1 MKRGAI
7 KKSFF
12 ITIAVLALALVLTY
26 AFWPKPTIVDTA
38 LVTRGPLQ
46 VTIDEDG
53 EIRAHDRYV
62 ITAPITGRLLR
73 VELREGDRIKTGQ
86 VIAVLVPVPMAP
98 GERAGQR
105 ARVDAAEAIY
115 REAQA
120 RAAHARADYEQAR
133 RDLDRSEKLLNSG
146 AISKQEV
153 EQMRTTMASGAS
165 DLAAARA
172 RETSAAADVRVATA
186 NLKAL
191 EAGQP
196 VEIRAPV
203 DTVLLRIEQQSER
216 VVLAGTPVMLLAD
229 PSRFEVIVDVLST
242 DAVKISPGMH
252 VSVEDWGGPAPINAT
267 VRVVGP
273 GAFTKV
279 SALGVEEQRVHVV
292 ADLVDPPGRLSD
304 GYRVQG
310 RIVIWDRPD
319 VLRLPIG
326 ALFRCGEH
334 WCAFAIENGRAAQR
348 VIQIGQRNSE
358 QAQVVDGLRDHETVV
373 IYPPGTLGD
382 NAKVLPRR

>member
-1 MKRGAI
+1 MRGAAVR
-7 KKSFF
+7 KAFVVS
-12 ITIAVLALALVLTY
+12 AVVLAVALTLTY

-38 LVTRGPLQ
+38 VVTRGPLQ
-46 VTIDEDG
+46 VTVDEDG

-73 VELREGDRIKTGQ
+73 VNLREGDRLKAGQ
-86 VIAVLVPVPMAP
+86 VIAVLVPVPMTP
-98 GERAGQR
+98 GERSGQR
-105 ARVDAAEAIY
+105 ARVDAAEAVY

-120 RAAHARADYEQAR
+120 RAAHARADLDQVR
-133 RDLDRSEKLLNSG
+133 RDLDRSEKLLSSG
-146 AISKQEV
+146 AISRQEV
-153 EQMRTTMASGAS
+153 EQTRTSLASSAS

-186 NLKAL
+186 NLQAL

-203 DTVLLRIEQQSER
+203 DTLLLRIEQQSER
-216 VVLAGTPVMLLAD
+216 VVLSGTPVMLLAD
-229 PSRFEVIVDVLST
+229 PSRYEVVVDVLST

-252 VSVEDWGGPAPINAT
+252 VLIEDWGGSVPINAT

-279 SALGVEEQRVHVV
+279 SALGVEEQRVNIV
-292 ADLVDPPGRLSD
+292 ADLVDHPGRLND
-304 GYRVQG
+304 GYRVLG
-310 RIVIWDRPD
+310 RIVIWDQPD

-334 WCAFAIENGRAAQR
+334 WCAFTVENGRAAQR
-348 VIQIGQRNSE
+348 IIQIGQRNAE

-373 IYPPGTLGD
+373 VYPPGTLSD
-382 NAKVLPRR
+382 SAKVLPRQ

>member
-1 MKRGAI
+1 MKRAAVR
-7 KKSFF
+7 KAFVLS
-12 ITIAVLALALVLTY
+12 AVVLAVTLALTY

-38 LVTRGPLQ
+38 LVTRGPLR
-46 VTIDEDG
+46 VTVDEDG

-73 VELREGDRIKTGQ
+73 VDLHEGDHLKAGQ
-86 VIAVLVPVPMAP
+86 VIAVLVPVPMTP
-98 GERAGQR
+98 GERSGQR
-105 ARVDAAEAIY
+105 ARVDAAEAVY

-120 RAAHARADYEQAR
+120 RAAHARADLDQVR
-133 RDLDRSEKLLNSG
+133 RDLDRSEKLLSSG
-146 AISKQEV
+146 AISRQEV
-153 EQMRTTMASGAS
+153 EQTRTSLASSAS

-172 RETSAAADVRVATA
+172 REASAAADVRVATA
-186 NLKAL
+186 NLQAL

-203 DTVLLRIEQQSER
+203 DSLLLRIEQQSER
-216 VVLAGTPVMLLAD
+216 VVLSGTPVMLLAD
-229 PSRFEVIVDVLST
+229 PSRYEVVVDVLST
-242 DAVKISPGMH
+242 DAVKVSPGMQ
-252 VSVEDWGGPAPINAT
+252 VLIEDWGGSVPINAA

-279 SALGVEEQRVHVV
+279 SALGVEEQRVNIV
-292 ADLVDPPGRLSD
+292 ADLVDQPGRLND
-304 GYRVQG
+304 GYRVLG

-334 WCAFAIENGRAAQR
+334 WCAFTVENGRAAQR
-348 VIQIGQRNSE
+348 IIQIGQRNAE

-373 IYPPGTLGD
+373 VYPPGTLSD
-382 NAKVLPRR
+382 SAKVLPRR

>member
-1 MKRGAI
+1 MKRGALS
-7 KKSFF
+7 KSLAV
-12 ITIAVLALALVLTY
+12 TTTVLALAAVLTY
-26 AFWPKPTIVDTA
+26 AFWPTPVDVDTG

-73 VELREGDRIKTGQ
+73 VDLHEGDRIQAGQ
-86 VIAVLVPVPMAP
+86 VIAIFVPVPMTP
-98 GERAGQR
+98 GESAGQR
-105 ARVDAAEAIY
+105 ARVDAAEAVF

-133 RDLDRSEKLLNSG
+133 RDLDRGEKLLNSG
-146 AISKQEV
+146 ALSRQEV
-153 EQMRTTMASGAS
+153 EQMRTTVASGAS
-165 DLAAARA
+165 DFAAARA
-172 RETSAAADVRVATA
+172 RETSAAADVRVAMA

-196 VEIRAPV
+196 VEVRAPT

-229 PSRFEVIVDVLST
+229 PSRYELVVDVLST
-242 DAVKISPGMH
+242 DAVKISPGMR
-252 VSVEDWGGPAPINAT
+252 VSMVEWGGPLAMNAT
-267 VRVVGP
+267 VRTVGP

-292 ADLVDPPGRLSD
+292 ADLVDPPGKLND

-310 RIVIWDRPD
+310 RVVIWDRPD

-326 ALFRCGEH
+326 ALFRCGER
-334 WCAFAIENGRAAQR
+334 WCAFVVENGRVVR
-348 VIQIGQRNSE
+348 RSIQIGQRNSE
-358 QAQVVDGLRDHETVV
+358 EAQVLDGLRDHETVV
-373 IYPPGTLGD
+373 LYPPTTLGD
-382 NAKVLPRR
+382 NMKVRPRK